1 MSKKKE
7 EKKKVRN
14 PHDRFFKELFSDK
27 EVMNDFI
34 EKTFP
39 EEIVNNLNLESL
51 SYENTS
57 YLDENLQTTYSDTVY
72 NCVYNNE
79 AEIKVTLLFEHKSY
93 QVNYPHFQLLSYML
107 SIWEK
112 QLRDKKKLTPVIP
125 IIFYHGKG
133 TFNQKNFF
141 DYFDKNL
148 DENLKKFTP
157 NFEYLVIDTNEFSN
171 EEIENMFDVET
182 LKIGMLFMKNIF
194 TEKEI
199 VLNMKKFF
207 SNIEKLLKTENG
219 EKFFSSLVAYLF
231 YTTKIK
237 THIFLEKISEISE
250 EAGKKFVSTADLL
263 ISEGKKKG
271 IIEGMQKGR
280 KEGIEKIAFN
290 LIYNGFDNRLIKKVT
305 SLDINEI
312 KRLRELQN

>member
-1 MSKKKE
+1 
-7 EKKKVRN
+7 
-14 PHDRFFKELFSDK
+14 
-27 EVMNDFI
+27 
-34 EKTFP
+34 
-39 EEIVNNLNLESL
+39 
-51 SYENTS
+51 
-57 YLDENLQTTYSDTVY
+57 
-72 NCVYNNE
+72 
-79 AEIKVTLLFEHKSY
+79 
-93 QVNYPHFQLLSYML
+93 
-107 SIWEK
+107 
-112 QLRDKKKLTPVIP
+112 
-125 IIFYHGKG
+125 
-133 TFNQKNFF
+133 
-141 DYFDKNL
+141 
-148 DENLKKFTP
+148 
-157 NFEYLVIDTNEFSN
+157 
-171 EEIENMFDVET
+171 VET

-271 IIEGMQKGR
+271 I